1 MTPMSGKYFLAF
13 NLHFGE
19 MIFMSDNIISR
30 SLTWITSAAGLS
42 IVVTILV
49 SVIAAI
55 TSGPHLVVN
64 TIVTGGMLALVATG
78 LTLMLG
84 VLNIAMFAHGEF
96 FMIGSLAAF
105 YIFTPI
111 SNYISEHPDSFMS
124 VAGPLIAIAG
134 AAIAGAISGI
144 IAEKLVFGPLRKRS
158 TQNWVMNSFLL
169 TVGLSVIM
177 VNLHQ
182 LIFGADFK
190 GIVGYWSGAPISI
203 ADVFI
208 SRDRAMAFLIS
219 AFIVA
224 LFWFFMTYTRTG
236 MAIRAVSQDITGARI
251 VGIDI
256 EKIVLL
262 TISLACSLSAVAG
275 GSLLFM
281 YPSYPTVGLEPLY
294 MAWFVVILS
303 GLGNILGA
311 VAGAFMVALLKAVTV
326 EYVGAGWD
334 FVIPSAL
341 IMVILIF
348 KPSGIFGSDVRG
360 ALDK

>member
-1 MTPMSGKYFLAF
+1 MSNNTFVK
-13 NLHFGE
+13 
-19 MIFMSDNIISR
+19 IIRWSK
-30 SLTWITSAAGLS
+30 SAAGVS
-42 IVVTILV
+42 IIITILV
-49 SVIAAI
+49 AVFAAI
-55 TSGPHLVVN
+55 NSGPYLLVN

-96 FMIGSLAAF
+96 FMIGSLTAF
-105 YIFTPI
+105 YVFTPI
-111 SNYISEHPDSFMS
+111 SNYISNNPDSFIALIGPLVAIVAAA
-124 VAGPLIAIAG
+124 VAGAV
-134 AAIAGAISGI
+134 SGI

-158 TQNWVMNSFLL
+158 TDNWVMNSFLL
-169 TVGLSVIM
+169 TVGVSVLL

-190 GIVGYWSGAPISI
+190 GIVGYWSGMPVSI
-203 ADVFI
+203 ADVYI
-208 SRDRAMAFLIS
+208 SRDRAMAFVI
-219 AFIVA
+219 AAVIVA
-224 LFWFFMTYTRTG
+224 VFWYFMTYTRTG
-236 MAIRAVSQDITGARI
+236 MSIRAVSQDITGAQI

-256 EKIVLL
+256 GKIVLL
-262 TISLACSLSAVAG
+262 TISLSCALSAVAG

-334 FVIPSAL
+334 FVVPSAL
-341 IMVILIF
+341 IMVILIV

>member
-1 MTPMSGKYFLAF
+1 MSK
-13 NLHFGE
+13 
-19 MIFMSDNIISR
+19 NIVADLSAWVR
-30 SLTWITSAAGLS
+30 TAAGLS
-42 IVVTILV
+42 MMIAVIVA
-49 SVIAAI
+49 IAATI
-55 TSGPHLVVN
+55 HTGPYLLVN

-84 VLNIAMFAHGEF
+84 VLNIPMFAHGEY
-96 FMIGSLAAF
+96 FMIGSLTAF

-111 SNYISEHPDSFMS
+111 SEFILEHPDSWLVTF
-124 VAGPLIAIAG
+124 GPLIAIFG
-134 AAIAGAISGI
+134 ALIGGAIAGAIS
-144 IAEKLVFGPLRKRS
+144 EKLVFGPLRRRS
-158 TQNWVMNSFLL
+158 TDNWVMNSFLL
-169 TVGLSVIM
+169 TVGLSVLL

-190 GIVGYWSGAPISI
+190 GIVGYWQGMPVSI
-203 ADVFI
+203 AGAYI
-208 SRDRAMAFLIS
+208 SLDRALAFIIS
-219 AFIVA
+219 AVIVA
-224 LFWFFMTYTRTG
+224 LFYLFMTYTRTG
-236 MAIRAVSQDITGARI
+236 MAIRAVSQDITGAEI

-262 TISLACSLSAVAG
+262 TISLACALAAVAG

-281 YPSYPTVGLEPLY
+281 IPSYPSVGLEPLY

-311 VAGAFMVALLKAVTV
+311 VAGAFMVALLKVITV

-334 FVIPSAL
+334 FVVPSAL
-341 IMVILIF
+341 IMFILIF

-360 ALDK
+360 VLDK

>member
-1 MTPMSGKYFLAF
+1 
-13 NLHFGE
+13 
-19 MIFMSDNIISR
+19 MSDNYS
-30 SLTWITSAAGLS
+30 SKFFTWLRSAAGLS
-42 IVVTILV
+42 IVATI
-49 SVIAAI
+49 VIAVVASI
-55 TSGPHLVVN
+55 VSGPYLLVN

-96 FMIGSLAAF
+96 FMIGSLTAF
-105 YIFTPI
+105 YVFTPI
-111 SNYISEHPDSFMS
+111 SNYISENPDSIIA
-124 VAGPLIAIAG
+124 VIGPLIAMIC
-134 AAIAGAISGI
+134 AAVVGAISGI

-158 TQNWVMNSFLL
+158 TDNWVMNSFLL
-169 TVGLSVIM
+169 TVGLSVLLI
-177 VNLHQ
+177 NLHQ

-190 GIVGYWSGAPISI
+190 GIVGYWSGMSVSI

-208 SRDRAMAFLIS
+208 SRDRAMAFVI
-219 AFIVA
+219 AAVIVMV
-224 LFWFFMTYTRTG
+224 FWFFMTYTRTG
-236 MAIRAVSQDITGARI
+236 MAIRAVSQDITGAQI

-256 EKIVLL
+256 EMIVLL
-262 TISLACSLSAVAG
+262 TISLACALSAVAG

-294 MAWFVVILS
+294 LAWFVVILS

-311 VAGAFMVALLKAVTV
+311 VAGAFMVALLKVITV
-326 EYVGAGWD
+326 EYIGTGWD
-334 FVIPSAL
+334 FVVPSAL
-341 IMVILIF
+341 IMLVLIF

>member
-1 MTPMSGKYFLAF
+1 MSNNYVSRFLSW
-13 NLHFGE
+13 
-19 MIFMSDNIISR
+19 MK
-30 SLTWITSAAGLS
+30 TAAGLS
-42 IVVTILV
+42 ITATIL
-49 SVIAAI
+49 IAVFASI
-55 TSGPHLVVN
+55 ASGPYLLVN

-84 VLNIAMFAHGEF
+84 VLNIPMFAHGEF
-96 FMIGSLAAF
+96 FMIGSLTAF
-105 YIFTPI
+105 YVFTPI
-111 SNYISEHPDSFMS
+111 SNYISENPDSFMA
-124 VAGPLIAIAG
+124 VIGPLIAIAG
-134 AAIAGAISGI
+134 AAIVGAVSGI
-144 IAEKLVFGPLRKRS
+144 VAEKLVFGPLRRRS
-158 TQNWVMNSFLL
+158 TENWVMNSFLL
-169 TVGLSVIM
+169 TVGLSVLL

-190 GIVGYWSGAPISI
+190 GIIGYWSGMPISI

-208 SRDRAMAFLIS
+208 SRDRAMAFVI
-219 AFIVA
+219 ATVIVA
-224 LFWFFMTYTRTG
+224 RFWFFISYTRTG
-236 MAIRAVSQDITGARI
+236 MAIRAVSQDSTGAQI

-262 TISLACSLSAVAG
+262 TISLACALSAVAG

-294 MAWFVVILS
+294 LAWFVVILS

-311 VAGAFMVALLKAVTV
+311 VAGAFMVALLKVMTV

-334 FVIPSAL
+334 FVVPSAL
-341 IMVILIF
+341 IILVLIF
-348 KPSGIFGSDVRG
+348 RPSGIFGSDVRG

>member
-1 MTPMSGKYFLAF
+1 MSKH
-13 NLHFGE
+13 N
-19 MIFMSDNIISR
+19 MSDT
-30 SLTWITSAAGLS
+30 LTWLKSAPGLS
-42 IVVTILV
+42 IVISVVVAVAATID
-49 SVIAAI
+49 A
-55 TSGPHLVVN
+55 GPYLMVN
-64 TIVTGGMLALVATG
+64 MVVTGGMLALVATG

-84 VLNIAMFAHGEF
+84 VLNIPMFAHGEY
-96 FMIGSLAAF
+96 FMIGSLTAY

-111 SNYISEHPDSFMS
+111 SEFILEHPDSWLVTF
-124 VAGPLIAIAG
+124 GPFIAILG
-134 AAIAGAISGI
+134 ALIGGAIAGAIS
-144 IAEKLVFGPLRKRS
+144 EKLVFGPLRRRS
-158 TQNWVMNSFLL
+158 TDNWVMNSFLL
-169 TVGLSVIM
+169 TVGLSVLL

-190 GIVGYWSGAPISI
+190 GIVGYWQGMPISI
-203 ADVFI
+203 AGAYI
-208 SRDRAMAFLIS
+208 SLDRALAFIIS
-219 AFIVA
+219 AVIVA
-224 LFWFFMTYTRTG
+224 LFYLFMTYTRTG
-236 MAIRAVSQDITGARI
+236 MAIRAVSQDITGAEI

-262 TISLACSLSAVAG
+262 TISLACALAAVAG

-311 VAGAFMVALLKAVTV
+311 VAGAFMVALLKVITM

-334 FVIPSAL
+334 FVVPSAL
-341 IMVILIF
+341 IMLILIF

-360 ALDK
+360 VLDK

>member
-1 MTPMSGKYFLAF
+1 MSENNITKFL
-13 NLHFGE
+13 
-19 MIFMSDNIISR
+19 SW
-30 SLTWITSAAGLS
+30 TKSAAGLS
-42 IVVTILV
+42 IVITILV
-49 SVIAAI
+49 AVFA
-55 TSGPHLVVN
+55 TMNSGPYLIVN

-96 FMIGSLAAF
+96 FMIGSLTA
-105 YIFTPI
+105 YYVFTPI
-111 SNYISEHPDSFMS
+111 SNYISENPESF
-124 VAGPLIAIAG
+124 VAVIGPLIAIVS
-134 AAIAGAISGI
+134 AAIVGAISGI
-144 IAEKLVFGPLRKRS
+144 IAEKLVFGPLRRRS
-158 TQNWVMNSFLL
+158 TDNWVMNSFLL
-169 TVGLSVIM
+169 TVGLSVLL

-190 GIVGYWSGAPISI
+190 GIVGYWSGMPISI
-203 ADVFI
+203 AEVFI
-208 SRDRAMAFLIS
+208 SRDRAMAFVI
-219 AFIVA
+219 AAVIIA
-224 LFWFFMTYTRTG
+224 MFWFFMTYTRTG
-236 MAIRAVSQDITGARI
+236 MSIRAVSQDITGAQI

-262 TISLACSLSAVAG
+262 TISLACALSAVAG

-294 MAWFVVILS
+294 LAWFVVILS

-311 VAGAFMVALLKAVTV
+311 VAGAFMVALLKAITV

>member
-1 MTPMSGKYFLAF
+1 MSNPTVPKF
-13 NLHFGE
+13 
-19 MIFMSDNIISR
+19 ISR
-30 SLTWITSAAGLS
+30 LNSAAGIS
-42 IVVTILV
+42 IIITILAAV
-49 SVIAAI
+49 FAAI
-55 TSGPHLVVN
+55 NSGPYLLVN

-96 FMIGSLAAF
+96 FMIGSLTA
-105 YIFTPI
+105 YYVFTPI
-111 SNYISEHPDSFMS
+111 SNYISEHPESFLT
-124 VAGPLIAIAG
+124 VVGPLIAIIGAAAAG
-134 AAIAGAISGI
+134 ALSGI

-158 TQNWVMNSFLL
+158 TDNWVMNSFLL
-169 TVGLSVIM
+169 TVGLSVLLI
-177 VNLHQ
+177 NLHQ
-182 LIFGADFK
+182 LIFSADFK
-190 GIVGYWSGAPISI
+190 GIVGYWSGTPVSI
-203 ADVFI
+203 ADVYI
-208 SRDRAMAFLIS
+208 SRDRAMAFVI
-219 AFIVA
+219 AAIIVA
-224 LFWFFMTYTRTG
+224 MFWFFMTYTRTG
-236 MAIRAVSQDITGARI
+236 MAIRAVSQDITGAQI

-262 TISLACSLSAVAG
+262 TISLACALSAVAG

-311 VAGAFMVALLKAVTV
+311 VAGAFMVALLKAITV

-334 FVIPSAL
+334 FVVPSAL
-341 IMVILIF
+341 IMIILIF

-360 ALDK
+360 ALDQ

>member
-1 MTPMSGKYFLAF
+1 
-13 NLHFGE
+13 
-19 MIFMSDNIISR
+19 MSDNHISKFIK
-30 SLTWITSAAGLS
+30 WIKSAAGFS
-42 IVVTILV
+42 ILATILV
-49 SVIAAI
+49 AVFAAI
-55 TSGPHLVVN
+55 DSGPYLLIN

-84 VLNIAMFAHGEF
+84 VLNIPMFAHGEY
-96 FMIGSLAAF
+96 FMVGSLTAY
-105 YIFTPI
+105 YIHTPI
-111 SNYISEHPDSFMS
+111 SKYISENPDSILT
-124 VAGPLIAIAG
+124 VIGPFIAIVG

-144 IAEKLVFGPLRKRS
+144 VSEKLVFGPLRRRS
-158 TQNWVMNSFLL
+158 TDNWVMNSFLL
-169 TVGLSVIM
+169 TVGLSVLL

-182 LIFGADFK
+182 LLFGADFK
-190 GIVGYWSGAPISI
+190 GIIAYWGGAPVSI
-203 ADVFI
+203 NDVYI
-208 SRDRAMAFLIS
+208 SRDRALAFIIS
-219 AFIVA
+219 AVIVA
-224 LFWFFMTYTRTG
+224 IFWVFMTHTRTG
-236 MAIRAVSQDITGARI
+236 RAIRAVSQDITGAQI

-256 EKIVLL
+256 EMIVLL
-262 TISLACSLSAVAG
+262 TISLACALASVAG

-311 VAGAFMVALLKAVTV
+311 VAGAFIVALLKIITV

-341 IMVILIF
+341 IMIILIF

>member
-1 MTPMSGKYFLAF
+1 MPQNF
-13 NLHFGE
+13 
-19 MIFMSDNIISR
+19 ISQTIDR
-30 SLTWITSAAGLS
+30 MRSAAGMS
-42 IVVTILV
+42 IVI
-49 SVIAAI
+49 SIAVAVFA
-55 TSGPHLVVN
+55 TVHSGPYLLIN
-64 TIVTGGMLALVATG
+64 TVVTGGMLALVATG

-96 FMIGSLAAF
+96 FMVGSLAAF
-105 YIFTPI
+105 YVFTPI
-111 SNYISEHPDSFMS
+111 SEFISENPESWLVNF
-124 VAGPLIAIAG
+124 GPLVAIFAAMVAG
-134 AAIAGAISGI
+134 AAAGIVS
-144 IAEKLVFGPLRKRS
+144 EKLVFGPLRRRS
-158 TQNWVMNSFLL
+158 TDNWVMNSFLL
-169 TVGLSVIM
+169 TVGLSVLL

-190 GIVGYWSGAPISI
+190 GIVGYWSGMPVSI
-203 ADVFI
+203 ADVYI
-208 SRDRAMAFLIS
+208 SRDRAMAFVIS
-219 AFIVA
+219 VVIVA
-224 LFWFFMTYTRTG
+224 LFYLFMTYTRTG
-236 MAIRAVSQDITGARI
+236 MAIRAVSQDITGAEI

-262 TISLACSLSAVAG
+262 TISLACALAAVAG

-311 VAGAFMVALLKAVTV
+311 VAGAFMVALLKVITV

-334 FVIPSAL
+334 FVVPSAL
-341 IMVILIF
+341 IMFILIF

-360 ALDK
+360 VLDQ